1 MTKDSY
7 QTLKINREM
16 KENFIE
22 VCRRVGIKYSKAF
35 VRFMTYCI
43 EKNEIDLD
51 LKKYEDISKNKLDT
65 VIIFRIDKERKLK
78 FKELCERSGI
88 SVSCAIKL
96 FIDDVI
102 NAKNMKKYFS

>member
-51 LKKYEDISKNKLDT
+51 LE
-65 VIIFRIDKERKLK
+65 
-78 FKELCERSGI
+78 
-88 SVSCAIKL
+88 
-96 FIDDVI
+96 
-102 NAKNMKKYFS
+102 

>member
-1 MTKDSY
+1 MTKDAY
-7 QTLKINREM
+7 QTLKINKEM
-16 KENFIE
+16 KEKFIE
-22 VCRRVGIKYSKAF
+22 VCRKIGIQYSKAL
-35 VRFMTYCI
+35 VRFMTFCI

-51 LKKYEDISKNKLDT
+51 LAKYDDISKNKPDRLMT
-65 VIIFRIDKERKLK
+65 FRIDKERKLK

-88 SVSCAIKL
+88 SVSGAIKL